1 MQVRIIRDFSA
12 WLPLAM
18 SLTALAIVLLHIAR
32 FGIARQPDEGGDAHL
47 FQLLMAVQLPIIA
60 FFAIRWLPQAPRR
73 ALVVLALQVATFVA
87 AWMPIFL
94 LNW

>member
-1 MQVRIIRDFSA
+1 MQVRMIRNFSA

-18 SLTALAIVLLHIAR
+18 SLTALAIVLMHIAR

-60 FFAIRWLPQAPRR
+60 YFAIRWLPQAPGQ
-73 ALVVLALQVATFVA
+73 ALVVLALQALAFVA
-87 AWMPIFL
+87 AWVPIFL